1 MKKFF
6 ISLIVSLTIPFSV
19 KAELTSDMVKAAQQK
34 YFVLCGLE
42 DGLDKKR
49 LEREM
54 TFILQEYGIDYLI
67 NNKVVNERAQTL
79 YEVNGCDLFPEKTY
93 LFDWVKGIQSTGKN
107 IYEESNKTEQKLIE
121 KMGIATCKFNKNLI
135 TLKER
140 NEQFNNLMMDINSS
154 KIDENLFTQYVEG
167 AVWYGATNL
176 DQKCE
181 LR

>member
-1 MKKFF
+1 MNKFF
-6 ISLIVSLTIPFSV
+6 ISLIVSLAIPFSV

-42 DGLDKKR
+42 EGLDKKR

-54 TFILQEYGIDYLI
+54 TFILQENGIDYLI
-67 NNKVVNERAQTL
+67 NNEAVNDRAQTL

-93 LFDWVKGIQSTGKN
+93 LLDWVKELQSTGEN
-107 IYEESNKTEQKLIE
+107 IYEKSNKTEQKLME
-121 KMGIATCKFNKNLI
+121 KMGIVTCKFNKNLI

-140 NEQFNNLMMDINSS
+140 NEEFNNLMMNINSS

-167 AVWYGATNL
+167 AIWYAATNL
-176 DQKCE
+176 DQKCK